1 MIDVG
6 AQVGFMAT
14 RAARAVG
21 NGRLLAIEPDP
32 ASFEKPEANVRD
44 NGLRNATP
52 IHCALSERKGTM
64 TFVAVASSALGPV
77 VFSLARD
84 STGTYEQ
91 AAMILALLPITVA
104 LAAAVLRPARIPRP
118 D

>member
-1 MIDVG
+1 
-6 AQVGFMAT
+6 Q
-14 RAARAVG
+14 
-21 NGRLLAIEPDP
+21 
-32 ASFEKPEANVRD
+32 
-44 NGLRNATP
+44 
-52 IHCALSERKGTM
+52 GTM